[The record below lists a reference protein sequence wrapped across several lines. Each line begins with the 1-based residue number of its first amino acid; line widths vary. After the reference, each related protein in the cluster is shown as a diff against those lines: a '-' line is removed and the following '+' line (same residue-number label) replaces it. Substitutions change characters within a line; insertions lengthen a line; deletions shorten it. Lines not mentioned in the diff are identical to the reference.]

1 MTPAEP
7 LVSIITPS
15 YNHAAYIE
23 QTIKSIR
30 EQDYPH
36 IEHLV
41 IDGGS
46 TDNTVEI
53 LRKYE
58 DRLKWVSEK
67 DGGQTNA
74 INKGFRKAT
83 GDIMAWLNSDDVY
96 MPGAVR
102 AVVEHFEQHPE
113 DKFVYGDVLAVDE
126 HEQSYGVR
134 GHVHQGDQH
143 ELVNGLNFIVQPA
156 AFWRREVWETMG
168 ELDETL
174 HYMMD
179 YEYWMRIAGRYNLRH
194 IPVTV
199 AKERMYAAAKTFSG
213 AVTRMEEMEAVAK
226 RHGGQGIPYNYRAEA
241 AANYAAR
248 GFKRL
253 GSGEWAGAKADL
265 GRVGSIRPPLL
276 TFLRYFGAM
285 SILGPESISG
295 LWLRKNQRQ
304 AEQKAKT

>member
-23 QTIKSIR
+23 QTIKSVR

-36 IEHLV
+36 IEHIV
-41 IDGGS
+41 MDGGS
-46 TDNTVEI
+46 TDNTLDI
-53 LRKYE
+53 LRQYE
-58 DRLKWVSEK
+58 DRLIWVSEK
-67 DGGQTNA
+67 DSGQTNA

-83 GDIMAWLNSDDVY
+83 GEIMAWLNSDDVY

-102 AVVEHFEQHPE
+102 AMVEHFQQHPE

-134 GHVHQGDQH
+134 THVHQGDQQ
-143 ELVNGLNFIVQPA
+143 ELVNRVNFIVQPA
-156 AFWRREVWETMG
+156 TFWRREVWETVG
-168 ELDETL
+168 ELDESL
-174 HYMMD
+174 HYVMD
-179 YEYWMRIAGRYNLRH
+179 YEYWMRVAGRYALRH
-194 IPVTV
+194 IPVV
-199 AKERMYAAAKTFSG
+199 IAKERMYPSAKTFSG

-226 RHGGQGIPYNYRAEA
+226 RYGGTGIPYNYRAEA
-241 AANYAAR
+241 AANYAVR

-253 GSGEWAGAKADL
+253 GSGEWSGAKADF
-265 GRVGSIRPPLL
+265 GRVGSIHPPLL

-285 SILGPESISG
+285 TLLGPESISG
-295 LWLRKNQRQ
+295 LWLRKTQRETQ
-304 AEQKAKT
+304 R